1 MTAFPLLRIRRRALR
16 LHISLALP
24 RLALAGLLALFAA
37 SQALAGDWK
46 LKDTQG
52 GMHTLAGEKGKW
64 VLVNFWAPWCPP
76 CLEEMPGFSSL
87 QKKHQDLQVIGV
99 AVMYRKKREVPDV
112 INAQKPAYPV
122 VLGNE
127 DIASEFGELAG
138 LPTSFLFDPSGRL
151 VGRHDGPL
159 TPEQVERA
167 MAAPRA
173 SGLFGSRD

>member
-1 MTAFPLLRIRRRALR
+1 MNTLPLPRIRRRVLR
-16 LHISLALP
+16 LRIFLFLSQLA
-24 RLALAGLLALFAA
+24 AVGLLALFGA
-37 SQALAGDWK
+37 SPALAGDWK

-52 GMHTLAGEKGKW
+52 GTHTLAGEKGKW

-87 QKKHQDLQVIGV
+87 QKKHRDLQVIGV
-99 AVMYRKKREVPDV
+99 AIMYRKKREVLDV

-159 TPEQVERA
+159 TAEQVERA
-167 MAAPRA
+167 MAAPGA
-173 SGLFGSRD
+173 GGLFSGRD